1 MNFIEFCEET
11 ALKLTPKIR
20 TSLFLQGSIEGFVPA
35 STDSQSDS
43 SRCKMWH
50 VLWLVL
56 CSWAKATWQQIQ
68 ANSHANANACPHA
81 LVQPSTCSSDRTARD
96 TETLERTS
104 RFFFFYVRVH
114 RRKTWNGEFTH
125 ERLLHKL
132 ARSIIQVEG
141 GDVWSSDVQH
151 VTALMNEQPSRY
163 SVVFVLYI
171 FSDVVIIVLVVA
183 PFMWGHFF

>member
-50 VLWLVL
+50 VLWLFL

-104 RFFFFYVRVH
+104 RFFFFLCQSSQKKNMKWRVH
-114 RRKTWNGEFTH
+114 AWTPVTQAGEFH
-125 ERLLHKL
+125 Y
-132 ARSIIQVEG
+132 
-141 GDVWSSDVQH
+141 SSRRRWCVKFRCAACDCVNEWTTLTVQCC
-151 VTALMNEQPSRY
+151 VCTVYL
-163 SVVFVLYI
+163 
-171 FSDVVIIVLVVA
+171 
-183 PFMWGHFF
+183 

>member
-1 MNFIEFCEET
+1 MNFIVFCEET

-50 VLWLVL
+50 VLWLFL

-104 RFFFFYVRVH
+104 RFFFVVFFMS
-114 RRKTWNGEFTH
+114 EFTEEKH
-125 ERLLHKL
+125 EM
-132 ARSIIQVEG
+132 A
-141 GDVWSSDVQH
+141 SSRMNACYTSWLVPLFKSKAVMCEVQ
-151 VTALMNEQPSRY
+151 MCS
-163 SVVFVLYI
+163 
-171 FSDVVIIVLVVA
+171 
-183 PFMWGHFF
+183 MWLR